1 MVQTITKEWE
11 ITKTYIFDV
20 ASRDGI
26 INLDWND
33 FESRARNMKVAVAV
47 KVDEPSTV
55 GELAQKAIEVVLD
68 YMGNDL
74 GSVIVAIS
82 FKPDDEMMMGEMESL
97 CDSFSGLTER
107 EIDVLWGIQSSNEIE
122 NKRCVSVFAFEKQQ

>member
-1 MVQTITKEWE
+1 M
-11 ITKTYIFDV
+11 

-55 GELAQKAIEVVLD
+55 GELAQKAIGVVLD

-82 FKPDDEMMMGEMESL
+82 FKPDDEMLMGEMESL
-97 CDSFSGLTER
+97 CDSFSGLKER
-107 EIDVLWGIQSSNEIE
+107 EIDMLWGIQSSNEIE
-122 NKRCVSVFAFEKQQ
+122 NKRCVSVFAFEKQ

>member
-47 KVDEPSTV
+47 KVDEPLTV

-82 FKPDDEMMMGEMESL
+82 FKPDDEMLMGEMESL
-97 CDSFSGLTER
+97 YDSFSGLTER

-122 NKRCVSVFAFEKQQ
+122 NKRCVSVFAFEKQ

>member
-47 KVDEPSTV
+47 KVD
-55 GELAQKAIEVVLD
+55 
-68 YMGNDL
+68 
-74 GSVIVAIS
+74 
-82 FKPDDEMMMGEMESL
+82 
-97 CDSFSGLTER
+97 
-107 EIDVLWGIQSSNEIE
+107 
-122 NKRCVSVFAFEKQQ
+122 